1 VATTERD
8 YYEILGLPRTASE
21 QDVKRAFRK
30 LARELHPDVSEL
42 PDADERFRQVAEAY
56 EVLSNPERRQL
67 YDRFG
72 HAGLRSRGYEPGHFD
87 FGNLSDLFSAF
98 FGDDL
103 FAGATR
109 QRRGGGADAVAE
121 VQIDLAEAAR
131 GVSVRVPFEV
141 AVACDRCDG
150 KGAEPGATISTCDT
164 CGGMGQVQHVTRSS
178 FGEFVRTQTCPHCGG
193 AGRLVSEVC
202 KRCAGRGR
210 TMDERTLDVDV
221 PAGIHDGQ
229 RIRISGEGHAGVLGG
244 RGGDLYVRV
253 RVRPDE
259 RFVREGNDIL
269 STADLTMTQAAL
281 GATVVLPTIDGDE
294 QVSFGPGT
302 QPGEVVLLRG
312 KGMPVLQGRGRGDHH
327 VLVNVLVPEQLD
339 DEQRR
344 VLREFQG
351 LENER
356 TYRADHGLFEKLK
369 SAFR

>member
-1 VATTERD
+1 
-8 YYEILGLPRTASE
+8 
-21 QDVKRAFRK
+21 
-30 LARELHPDVSEL
+30 
-42 PDADERFRQVAEAY
+42 
-56 EVLSNPERRQL
+56 
-67 YDRFG
+67 
-72 HAGLRSRGYEPGHFD
+72 
-87 FGNLSDLFSAF
+87 
-98 FGDDL
+98 
-103 FAGATR
+103 
-109 QRRGGGADAVAE
+109 
-121 VQIDLAEAAR
+121 
-131 GVSVRVPFEV
+131 
-141 AVACDRCDG
+141 
-150 KGAEPGATISTCDT
+150 
-164 CGGMGQVQHVTRSS
+164 
-178 FGEFVRTQTCPHCGG
+178 
-193 AGRLVSEVC
+193 
-202 KRCAGRGR
+202 
-210 TMDERTLDVDV
+210 MDERTLDVDV

-302 QPGEVVLLRG
+302 QPGEVVVLRG

-356 TYRADHGLFEKLK
+356 TYRADQGLFEKLK
-369 SAFR
+369 SAVR